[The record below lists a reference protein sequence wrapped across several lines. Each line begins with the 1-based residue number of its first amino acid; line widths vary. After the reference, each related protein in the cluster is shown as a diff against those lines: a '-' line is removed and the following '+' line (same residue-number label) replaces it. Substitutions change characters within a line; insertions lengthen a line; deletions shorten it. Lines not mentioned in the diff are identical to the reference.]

1 MNNELIK
8 RIVSSIIL
16 IFSTIF
22 VVINGEML
30 FNIIITIALIISIY
44 EWFKI
49 SKKKILKFFGIFFLI
64 FAFYTIYLIRNDFT
78 GEYIYLFYVLLICVS
93 TDMGGFIFGKIFKG
107 PKLTSISPNKTYSG
121 VIGSYLF
128 SLVSIYF
135 YIIILDLKYS
145 SNFIIKI
152 IFFTLLISTISQIG
166 DLLISYIKRMSNLKD
181 TGSLIPGHGGILD
194 RIDGMIFAFPFSYII
209 FSLNLIN
216 L

>member
-1 MNNELIK
+1 
-8 RIVSSIIL
+8 
-16 IFSTIF
+16 
-22 VVINGEML
+22 
-30 FNIIITIALIISIY
+30 
-44 EWFKI
+44 
-49 SKKKILKFFGIFFLI
+49 
-64 FAFYTIYLIRNDFT
+64 
-78 GEYIYLFYVLLICVS
+78 
-93 TDMGGFIFGKIFKG
+93 MGGFIFGKIFKG

-216 L
+216 LWDINQ